1 MFIKTLTVSEVNN
14 YIKKVLDNDFILK
27 NSSIKGE
34 ISNIKFHNSGN
45 IFFSLKDEGGKI
57 NCVIFNNK
65 IDNLNFMPKDGMKVV
80 VKGRISLY
88 QKDGSNVLYIET
100 MTLDGMGELY
110 VNFENLK
117 KKLSLEGLFAPENKK
132 NIPKYIK
139 RIGLITSPTG
149 AAIKDFI
156 NIATRR
162 NENVDILI
170 YPSLVQG
177 IKAIENIKQGIQYFN
192 DHKDVDV
199 IVLARGGGSIEE
211 LWAFNEEDIAYS
223 IFSSKIPIISA
234 IGHETDFTISDFVS
248 DLRAPTPSAAAELAV
263 TDIYLEIEL
272 LKGKENLL
280 RKSYENL
287 ISKNLNYLKNTNIK
301 LAHLNISYRIKNEKQ
316 YVENLKTKLYNIVDK
331 NIIRKKDYLLMKES
345 VLEANN
351 HMNVINKGYGI
362 VKSENDEII
371 STVEKLKKL
380 KKGYLTLKDGT
391 VEINVF

>member
-45 IFFSLKDEGGKI
+45 IYFSLKDESGKI

-88 QKDGSNVLYIET
+88 QKDGSNVIYIEN

-110 VNFENLK
+110 INFENLK

-156 NIATRR
+156 NVATRR
-162 NENVDILI
+162 NEKVDILI

-192 DHKDVDV
+192 DHKNVDV

-263 TDIYLEIEL
+263 TDIYLETEL

-287 ISKNLNYLKNTNIK
+287 ISRNLNYLKSTNIK

-316 YVENLKTKLYNIVDK
+316 YIENLKAKLYNIVDK
-331 NIIRKKDYLLMKES
+331 NIIRKKDYLLLKES
-345 VLEANN
+345 ILEANN

-362 VKSENDEII
+362 VKSENNEII
-371 STVEKLKKL
+371 STIEKLKEL

-391 VEINVF
+391 IEINVF